1 MVGGSGLVG
10 MWFGA
15 RGGSIS
21 DDGRWNVVVVVVIII
36 TIDWVNL
43 CVARI

>member
-21 DDGRWNVVVVVVIII
+21 DDGRWNVVVVVVVII
-36 TIDWVNL
+36 IDWVNL
-43 CVARI
+43 CIARI